1 MQQQLFFVAR
11 QQVKGATEWIP
22 LSPEDVLHTGDRYQF
37 EVQTVRPAYVYV
49 ARTSAEGVPDLLT
62 PRPGTSPVRTAAP
75 APLRLPASKE
85 VFLLDGRVGD
95 ESIVCIAADQ
105 ELPEVTLSQ
114 YLGSTPP
121 AEQGNGREIPP
132 ALTDKNRGKTV
143 YYLGKVLASGVLG
156 LRFSFQRQK

>member
-1 MQQQLFFVAR
+1 MFCSP
-11 QQVKGATEWIP
+11 ATAI
-22 LSPEDVLHTGDRYQF
+22 SSKC
-37 EVQTVRPAYVYV
+37 RPCAPRMSMSQELRPK
-49 ARTSAEGVPDLLT
+49 ACRTCC

-75 APLRLPASKE
+75 APLRLPASKD

-132 ALTDKNRGKTV
+132 ALTDKNRGKTA
-143 YYLGKVLASGVLG
+143 YYLGKVQASGVLG